1 MHSSITLASLVLG
14 ASAFAQCPFDPTID
28 PPALIL
34 CPSES
39 ATLSTQPYDAYQWYK
54 DGNPIPGAIGQT
66 LAVSAFNDAG
76 SSFSVSATLNGC
88 TETSPSV
95 LVDGWVFLLPYV
107 INGGD
112 EPYGFGIDGEQLF
125 CEGDSALLVLG
136 LPYDTNIQWTNNGVP
151 IPGANNDTLVVTTS
165 GNWSVSG
172 APSLCP
178 DFVQQLGVTITTLF
192 GPAQQAAIVA
202 NGGQLCADP
211 PGTSAQ
217 WFLNGAVIGT
227 GNCITPTASG
237 AYTVLVDLP
246 GQCDAISAPYDL
258 VLGMEPVQAS
268 SGVRAWMDQGSVNLV
283 VQADR
288 PMIGDWAITDITGR
302 HVLTGHWNGQRN
314 ASLPMND
321 LPPGRYWLSTSGQA
335 LPVVIVR

>member
-1 MHSSITLASLVLG
+1 MRTTITLASLVLG

-39 ATLSTQPYDAYQWYK
+39 ATLSTQAYDAYQWYK

-76 SSFSVSATLNGC
+76 SSFSVAATLNGC

-95 LVDGWVFLLPYV
+95 LVDGWVFLLPFV
-107 INGGD
+107 INSGD
-112 EPYGFGIDGEQLF
+112 EPYGFGIEGEQLF

-178 DFVQQLGVTITTLF
+178 DFVQQLGVTITTAF
-192 GPAQQAAIVA
+192 TPVQQPSIVA
-202 NGGQLCADP
+202 NGGQLCATP
-211 PGTSAQ
+211 TGASAQ
-217 WFLNGAVIGT
+217 WFLDGAPAGT
-227 GNCITPTASG
+227 GNCITPTGSG
-237 AYTVLVDLP
+237 AYTVLVDYAGDCEVP
-246 GQCDAISAPYDL
+246 SDPYDL
-258 VLGMEPVQAS
+258 FLNVEPAPSITGLRAWVDRSAGNLLVQAELPLN
-268 SGVRAWMDQGSVNLV
+268 GAWT
-283 VQADR
+283 
-288 PMIGDWAITDITGR
+288 ITDITGR
-302 HVLTGHWNGQRN
+302 TVRNGTWRGERT
-314 ASLPMND
+314 ASLP
-321 LPPGRYWLSTSGQA
+321 LGALTPGRYWLSIEGQV
-335 LPVVIVR
+335 LPIVLTR